1 MQCNKNFLRQNV
13 QKSVCFP
20 RWDFLGTAC
29 EVNSYS
35 TSFLNVFVSISC
47 TRHDLLFFRDRIYI
61 IWGLSLRSPLF
72 LYSPKEGHSTKSV
85 PRPACWKACLFSQ
98 WSPNSYRMTFSF
110 ASHFCLLFFFH
121 GPSCF
126 VPHFMFVFTFTSHSE
141 RKTLWE
147 PNKFGSFLNWK
158 VAGKEQE
165 WMILVICLKIYPPPP
180 YPILQDTFL

>member
-1 MQCNKNFLRQNV
+1 MIYSFFMTEFTLSGGCHWDHHWSCMALKKVIPPNLSPDLHAGRH
-13 QKSVCFP
+13 VC
-20 RWDFLGTAC
+20 
-29 EVNSYS
+29 
-35 TSFLNVFVSISC
+35 
-47 TRHDLLFFRDRIYI
+47 
-61 IWGLSLRSPLF
+61 
-72 LYSPKEGHSTKSV
+72 
-85 PRPACWKACLFSQ
+85 FSQ

-110 ASHFCLLFFFH
+110 ASLFCLLFFFH

-165 WMILVICLKIYPPPP
+165 WMILVICLKIYRPPPNFEVNFP
-180 YPILQDTFL
+180 PLEYGLDIMIHTAKWKKWFIQLILWFQLYEVLWKAKL

>member
-1 MQCNKNFLRQNV
+1 M
-13 QKSVCFP
+13 
-20 RWDFLGTAC
+20 
-29 EVNSYS
+29 Y
-35 TSFLNVFVSISC
+35 
-47 TRHDLLFFRDRIYI
+47 
-61 IWGLSLRSPLF
+61 LSLFHVLDMIYSFFMTEFTLSGGCHWDHHWSCMALKKGIPPNLSPDLHA
-72 LYSPKEGHSTKSV
+72 GRHV
-85 PRPACWKACLFSQ
+85 CFSQ

-110 ASHFCLLFFFH
+110 ASLFCLLFFFH

-180 YPILQDTFL
+180 YPILQDAFL